1 MTSKQPR
8 WSAVRSDLRFEF
20 VGPNCICYNAVWT
33 VLGLFGTNG
42 RKKEERKKEER
53 IFSSTRVDGFAATNK
68 NTSFLSRLHFL
79 GTGFPPKEA
88 RGKEGSV
95 FTTSLL
101 TD

>member
-42 RKKEERKKEER
+42 RKKEERT
-53 IFSSTRVDGFAATNK
+53 FGSTRVDGFAATK
-68 NTSFLSRLHFL
+68 NSIGRPLTSTYLSLWQR
-79 GTGFPPKEA
+79 K
-88 RGKEGSV
+88 
-95 FTTSLL
+95 
-101 TD
+101 